1 MSSTNISAGQEL
13 WLIGPDN
20 LAVPV
25 ECELDYRRDD
35 PYAVRLSLDTGSG
48 DPVRWY
54 VSRDLLTAALHGPEG
69 LGDIRAWP
77 SPAGSA
83 SPGKT
88 LNIELCSPDGYARFE
103 ASAAGVGAF
112 LARTFELVPGGQ
124 ESDYLNLEAELA
136 ALLSQA

>member
-20 LAVPV
+20 VTVPV
-25 ECELDYRRDD
+25 ECELDYRVDD

-77 SPAGSA
+77 SPAGNA
-83 SPGKT
+83 APGKT

-103 ASAAGVGAF
+103 TGAAGIGAF

-124 ESDYLNLEAELA
+124 EGDHLGLEAELT

>member
-1 MSSTNISAGQEL
+1 MDSTNISAGQEL
-13 WLIGPDN
+13 WLIGPDS
-20 LAVPV
+20 LTVPV
-25 ECELDYRRDD
+25 ECELAYRRDD

-54 VSRDLLTAALHGPEG
+54 VSRDLLTSALHGPEG

-83 SPGKT
+83 VTGKT

-103 ASAAGVGAF
+103 GAAAGIGAF

-124 ESDYLNLEAELA
+124 ESDYLGLEAELTL
-136 ALLSQA
+136 LLSQA